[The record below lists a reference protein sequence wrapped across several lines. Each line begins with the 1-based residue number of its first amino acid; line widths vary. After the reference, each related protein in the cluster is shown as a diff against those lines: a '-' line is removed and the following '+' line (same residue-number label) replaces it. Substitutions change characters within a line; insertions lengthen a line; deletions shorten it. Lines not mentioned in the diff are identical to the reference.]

1 MNRIPA
7 RLAWLSALAAGCA
20 LPPGGGTARGHAAD
34 PLAGLA
40 AEAEAGAPAAEAP
53 EAEPASAGFAAC
65 ADDACSHEDCAE
77 ESCAAR
83 AWLEEQGLSIE
94 ISVTADAATVVG
106 GGVRQRST
114 TQALFDIGLF
124 ADLDTLAGWEGAS
137 IWAEWY
143 TRPGRNLYDDVGDWQ
158 GTTWIDVPHGHELYQ
173 LWLETWLRP
182 DGLRLKLGKQE
193 GFDEFAV
200 VEAAGEFLN
209 NGPAYSPTLEL
220 LPTYPDSAFGAALFG
235 YPSEDAWLSAG
246 VFDGAAAQG
255 ENTGKQG
262 AGTLFGDPSDL
273 FLIAEAGRSWL
284 RGETTGAGR
293 GLLGVYKHTGNLAR
307 FDGGLQDDAWGWYA
321 VFEQELWPEN
331 PEDAEDAQ
339 GLVAFAQI
347 AAADDDVISVA
358 AHQAAGL
365 AWTGPFEGRDEDIL
379 GLAVSRVVFSDE
391 AAAGFDDHAE
401 TVIETFYR
409 WQALSWLAIKPDL
422 QLVRD
427 PAGDSAIE
435 DAFVATLRFEAAF

>member
-1 MNRIPA
+1 MA
-7 RLAWLSALAAGCA
+7 RSPSHLLWLLALPAGCA
-20 LPPGGGTARGHAAD
+20 ALPGDGATRGAAAD
-34 PLAGLA
+34 PLATLS
-40 AEAEAGAPAAEAP
+40 AGAPSGDESGESPDRDDATLGGAACDD
-53 EAEPASAGFAAC
+53 AAC
-65 ADDACSHEDCAE
+65 AHEDCAE
-77 ESCAAR
+77 DACAAR
-83 AWLEEQGLSIE
+83 AWLEEQGLTIE

-114 TQALFDIGLF
+114 SQALFDVGLF

-137 IWAEWY
+137 LWAEWF

-235 YPSEDAWLSAG
+235 YPSEDVWLSGG

-273 FLIAEAGRSWL
+273 FLIAEAGRSWV
-284 RGETTGAGR
+284 RGESAGAGR
-293 GLLGVYKHTGNLAR
+293 GLLGAYKHTGNLAR
-307 FDGGLQDDAWGWYA
+307 FDGGVQDDA
-321 VFEQELWPEN
+321 
-331 PEDAEDAQ
+331 
-339 GLVAFAQI
+339 
-347 AAADDDVISVA
+347 
-358 AHQAAGL
+358 
-365 AWTGPFEGRDEDIL
+365 
-379 GLAVSRVVFSDE
+379 
-391 AAAGFDDHAE
+391 
-401 TVIETFYR
+401 
-409 WQALSWLAIKPDL
+409 
-422 QLVRD
+422 
-427 PAGDSAIE
+427 
-435 DAFVATLRFEAAF
+435 